1 MQENNSLG
9 RVNGLCCRLETKVRP
24 FYLFHKLLYKLKQA
38 GQNLS
43 QVFNFRYERAFAPWT
58 LFRTAKLPNS
68 KWKAQTKQPGNTKGG
83 SITVLLT
90 SCLTDLELV
99 VWVLTSFVLICKTDY
114 SKQVKPEVNGTV
126 ILPPLVF
133 PAFALLGKLFSN
145 QCLLN

>member
-1 MQENNSLG
+1 
-9 RVNGLCCRLETKVRP
+9 
-24 FYLFHKLLYKLKQA
+24 LYKLKQS

-43 QVFNFRYERAFAPWT
+43 QVFNFRYGRVFAPCT

-83 SITVLLT
+83 SITVPLT

-99 VWVLTSFVLICKTDY
+99 VWQLTSFVLICKTDY

-133 PAFALLGKLFSN
+133 PETTLIAFALLGKLFSN
-145 QCLLN
+145 QCL